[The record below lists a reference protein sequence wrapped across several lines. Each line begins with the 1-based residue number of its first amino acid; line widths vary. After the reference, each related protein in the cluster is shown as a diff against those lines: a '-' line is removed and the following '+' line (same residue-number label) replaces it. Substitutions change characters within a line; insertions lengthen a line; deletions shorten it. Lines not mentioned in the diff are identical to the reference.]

1 MDQQIFQLLHQIAGK
16 SGILD
21 GLLVFLAEYLPYL
34 LVIIFLLLFFFS
46 FRKDET
52 SWLRRFYFLFL
63 TVLSLLIGRGIV
75 VAVIKFFWPYPRPF
89 VALDFKPLI
98 DMAAAPAFPSGHAA
112 IFFALAA
119 VAYLINRRWGI
130 YLFIGA
136 VINALAR
143 VAVGVHW
150 PIDVVGGAFLGIVVV
165 LVLQRLLPKP

>member
-1 MDQQIFQLLHQIAGK
+1 
-16 SGILD
+16 
-21 GLLVFLAEYLPYL
+21 
-34 LVIIFLLLFFFS
+34 
-46 FRKDET
+46 
-52 SWLRRFYFLFL
+52 
-63 TVLSLLIGRGIV
+63 
-75 VAVIKFFWPYPRPF
+75 
-89 VALDFKPLI
+89 
-98 DMAAAPAFPSGHAA
+98 MAAAPAFPSGHAA